1 MIQTNAL
8 EDSITINL
16 TINKYKERMEK
27 RANTDFLCGLSN
39 STDVHA
45 SKLIEL
51 EDSTIQAFTTHGLK
65 MLTIDFQDVNKTFTI

>member
-27 RANTDFLCGLSN
+27 RANTDFLRGSSN

-51 EDSTIQAFTTHGLK
+51 EDFTIQALQPK
-65 MLTIDFQDVNKTFTI
+65 ASRSL